1 MFRCTIFHSKALGK
15 IQQDLVYRYRV
26 VPGVIYSWLF
36 MITVLQNPNTKVTH
50 GSGESSR
57 KNVSKSLKEVLL
69 FIFFVL
75 SSWLFM
81 RTINFF
87 MSEVDVKKGHSKS
100 TELL

>member
-15 IQQDLVYRYRV
+15 IQQECIDTEWWCNIFLA
-26 VPGVIYSWLF
+26 IHDHCF
-36 MITVLQNPNTKVTH
+36 TKPNTKVTD